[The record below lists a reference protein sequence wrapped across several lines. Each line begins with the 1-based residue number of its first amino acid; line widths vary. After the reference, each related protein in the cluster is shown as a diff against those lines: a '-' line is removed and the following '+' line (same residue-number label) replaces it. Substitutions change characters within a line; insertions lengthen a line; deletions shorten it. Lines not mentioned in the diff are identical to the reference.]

1 MNQIKCECCGAT
13 LKAPQPSQRY
23 LKCDYCGATYER
35 NENSVI
41 FDSIYKLPTMQY
53 KLREPGF
60 IQKIETEV
68 VIPEINARMYTD
80 EQIDHYVRNQMA
92 EQIAELI
99 AKHIKIYNSLDIM
112 HGDRYYHG
120 IVKVDMRGNGVW

>member
-1 MNQIKCECCGAT
+1 
-13 LKAPQPSQRY
+13 
-23 LKCDYCGATYER
+23 
-35 NENSVI
+35 
-41 FDSIYKLPTMQY
+41 MQY

-80 EQIDHYVRNQMA
+80 EQVDYFVRNRMA

-99 AKHIKIYNSLDIM
+99 AKHIKIYNSMDIM
-112 HGDRYYHG
+112 HGDRYYYG
-120 IVKVDMRGNGVW
+120 TIKLDMRGNDV